1 MSDTPRAA
9 RTAPHRAPMFRALLH
24 GAPLHRT
31 APLRAL
37 QLRAPMLRAVLVA
50 ATIVA
55 AGVGAAF
62 AHLPPKPLPPPPDT
76 ALVVIDVQNF
86 YFEGGRLPLVGSVEA
101 ARKARVLLD
110 LFRAKGWPVIHVRH
124 VPTEKLGADG
134 QPADPQYAFR
144 PEVAPR
150 PGEKIVTKHQVN
162 SFRDT
167 DLLPFLRALGVKKL
181 VLAGMQTHMCLEA
194 ATRAAA
200 DFGFEVTVVHD
211 ACATRALSFGGR
223 EVPAEQ
229 VHAAVLAALS
239 GAYAK
244 VVGLDEFVAA
254 VGSGGSTT
262 R

>member
-1 MSDTPRAA
+1 MTSKPRTRRAALPRAA
-9 RTAPHRAPMFRALLH
+9 FFA
-24 GAPLHRT
+24 
-31 APLRAL
+31 
-37 QLRAPMLRAVLVA
+37 LVA
-50 ATIVA
+50 FA
-55 AGVGAAF
+55 AASVGAAF
-62 AHLPPKPLPPPPDT
+62 AQTTSAPAPAPAAPDT

-124 VPTEKLGADG
+124 VPPEKLGADG

-144 PEVAPR
+144 PEVAPL

-167 DLLPFLRALGVKKL
+167 DLLPFLRAKGIKKL

-254 VGSGGSTT
+254 AGSGGSTT